1 MDKPTDSQIID
12 RLGGTTEV
20 ARICQIKPPSVSEW
34 RVAGI
39 PPARRQYLELLRPDA
54 FGHVPAA
61 KAHAIGVLVDSRMSK
76 RALRARMGL
85 STDAHLAKVLQL
97 PVEQV
102 AAWPEEQGVP
112 ALPQVMRILGVEPEQ
127 PAAEAAQNDP
137 DAERVI
143 QVQVA

>member
-1 MDKPTDSQIID
+1 MDLTKRSLRDALATNDAGLAKFFNVTPSAVSQWAD
-12 RLGGTTEV
+12 NEPL
-20 ARICQIKPPSVSEW
+20 
-34 RVAGI
+34 
-39 PPARRQYLELLRPDA
+39 PPARQWQVKALRPDLVA
-54 FGHVPAA
+54 D
-61 KAHAIGVLVDSRMSK
+61 KATSSAQNEGLADTRMSK
-76 RALRARMGL
+76 RALRARLGL

-102 AAWPEEQGVP
+102 VAWPEELGVP

-127 PAAEAAQNDP
+127 PPGEGAQNDP